1 MTPEDKQLISK
12 YMGWS
17 GKTILAVSPEDCK
30 TNGLYTIYNRNFDSN
45 DASMCVE
52 KMAEKGDWEAFE
64 DCMAD
69 IFLYDFE
76 LECICDNHA
85 RYIAWL
91 FNPDNF
97 FSAMASWLRGKQYTP
112 SIRTR

>member
-1 MTPEDKQLISK
+1 MLSPEDKQLIAEW
-12 YMGWS
+12 MGWEHHNVFNCYCRR
-17 GKTILAVSPEDCK
+17 GEQVDPVI
-30 TNGLYTIYNRNFDSN
+30 NFDSN
-45 DASMCVE
+45 DASLCVE
-52 KMAEKGDWEAFE
+52 KMVEKGDWEGFE

-69 IFLYDFE
+69 IFLFNFE

-97 FSAMASWLRGKQYTP
+97 FQAMAEWLRSRK
-112 SIRTR
+112 